1 MEERST
7 LVYVSGEGR
16 IKEKP
21 KMNVPPSGDG
31 VVRLSLKKLG
41 GNKSVTIVSGLS
53 LEEENLKQLCSELKR
68 KCATGGTLNN
78 WVIEILGD
86 RRNLLMSVFE
96 KIGFNVKFVS
106 DFWNVENKS
115 KKNC

>member
-21 KMNVPPSGDG
+21 KMKVPPSGDG

-68 KCATGGTLNN
+68 KCATGGTIKN
-78 WVIEILGD
+78 WDIEIQGD
-86 RRNLLMSVFE
+86 RRNLLKQELE
-96 KIGFNVKFVS
+96 KKGYKVKFAGG
-106 DFWNVENKS
+106 
-115 KKNC
+115 

>member
-21 KMNVPPSGDG
+21 KMNVPSSGDG
-31 VVRLSLKKLG
+31 VVRLLLKKLG

-68 KCATGGTLNN
+68 KCATGGTIKN
-78 WVIEILGD
+78 WDIEIQGD
-86 RRNLLMSVFE
+86 RRNLLKQELE
-96 KIGFNVKFVS
+96 KKGYKVKFAGG
-106 DFWNVENKS
+106 
-115 KKNC
+115 

>member
-21 KMNVPPSGDG
+21 KINVSPSGDG

-68 KCATGGTLNN
+68 KCATGGTIKN
-78 WVIEILGD
+78 WDIEIQGD
-86 RRNLLMSVFE
+86 RRNLLKQELE
-96 KIGFNVKFVS
+96 KKGIK
-106 DFWNVENKS
+106 
-115 KKNC
+115 

>member
-16 IKEKP
+16 IKETTTKP
-21 KMNVPPSGDG
+21 QPPVGDG

-68 KCATGGTLNN
+68 KCATGGTVKN
-78 WVIEILGD
+78 WTIEIQGD
-86 RRNLLMSVFE
+86 RRELIKQTLE
-96 KIGFNVKFVS
+96 KQGYKVKLS
-106 DFWNVENKS
+106 GG
-115 KKNC
+115 

>member
-21 KMNVPPSGDG
+21 KMNVPLSGDG

-68 KCATGGTLNN
+68 KCATGGTIKN
-78 WVIEILGD
+78 WDIEIQGD
-86 RRNLLMSVFE
+86 RRNLLKQELE
-96 KIGFNVKFVS
+96 KKGYKVKFAGG
-106 DFWNVENKS
+106 
-115 KKNC
+115 

>member
-41 GNKSVTIVSGLS
+41 ENKSVTIVSGLS

-68 KCATGGTLNN
+68 KCATGGTIKN
-78 WVIEILGD
+78 WDIEIQGD
-86 RRNLLMSVFE
+86 RRNLLKQELE
-96 KIGFNVKFVS
+96 KKGYKVKFAGG
-106 DFWNVENKS
+106 
-115 KKNC
+115 